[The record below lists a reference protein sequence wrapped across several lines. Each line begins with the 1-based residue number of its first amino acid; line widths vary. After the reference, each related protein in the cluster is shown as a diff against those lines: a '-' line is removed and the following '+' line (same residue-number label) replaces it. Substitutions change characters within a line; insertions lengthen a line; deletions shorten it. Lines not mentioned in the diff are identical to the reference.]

1 MKAAIVVLAD
11 TETHQDLGR
20 VVNAMVAALDFK
32 EAGDDVQ
39 LIFDGGGTRW
49 PPALSDPEHSAHDVY
64 ERVRDVVR
72 GACDYC
78 AEAFETTDALREV
91 GVPLLDEFKRHPS
104 FRRLMADGYQ
114 ILTF

>member
-11 TETHQDLGR
+11 TETHEALGR
-20 VVNAMVAALDFK
+20 AVNAMVTALDFK

-49 PPALSDPEHSAHDVY
+49 PPALADKDHQAHNLY
-64 ERVRDVVR
+64 ERVQDTIR
-72 GACDYC
+72 GACSYC
-78 AEAFETTDALREV
+78 ADAFETTDALNDI
-91 GVPLLDEFKRHPS
+91 GVKLLDEYKRHPS
-104 FRRLMADGYQ
+104 FRKLMADGYQ